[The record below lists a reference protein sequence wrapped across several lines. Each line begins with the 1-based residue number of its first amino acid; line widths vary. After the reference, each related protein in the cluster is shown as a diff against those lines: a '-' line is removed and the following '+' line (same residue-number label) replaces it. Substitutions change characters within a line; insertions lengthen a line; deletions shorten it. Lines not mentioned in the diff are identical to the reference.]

1 MRSTPC
7 IVNAFQRKL
16 LKTEVMNISMRNM
29 TNFTGEDCPFCHG
42 IISEGGKSG
51 INSVNYKENDVFQ
64 LENEEISCDNVCV
77 DYSIIRH
84 FYDERNEIDLK
95 LLQHV

>member
-1 MRSTPC
+1 
-7 IVNAFQRKL
+7 
-16 LKTEVMNISMRNM
+16 MNISMRNM